1 MGRQQEVII
10 VVNSANVFLMRSAN
24 IYFWPQSCVL
34 LFCPPTLFFYLNGST
49 HCTTCARSTF
59 QELREAGYLDQRV
72 CS

>member
-34 LFCPPTLFFYLNGST
+34 LFCPPTLFFFILMDLHIVQLVHVLLFRN
-49 HCTTCARSTF
+49 
-59 QELREAGYLDQRV
+59 
-72 CS
+72 